1 MRSTFSEERTVGSQD
16 GTGDPLGGAGA
27 PSRPPG
33 PRSQP
38 ALVAA
43 GSLLVAIA
51 SRALVGV
58 KNLWNRVPDSVSRRV
73 HAALDWTGVPYFLNY
88 IASYDARHQLSN
100 FAGNLVA
107 LHAAQV
113 GSSTEQRQTLA
124 QQFEEITESLI
135 MKNGVKKSTHPMRQ
149 HSILTKVLADPRCRP
164 DKPAIKVLEIP
175 SSIGMTALDNFAT
188 LSQHYGIRAYVLGDL
203 FWQLHYDMDRECV
216 FDDEFNLLQV
226 KQKNRFFSIYRP
238 GQSGSGDGLLAAVWL
253 FPFELMSRYLKRR
266 YVYSASS
273 NTVPIRVLHPDAEAI
288 RRHKQHKGCFV
299 LGTNIEAEAL
309 SDEEVVAAYKA
320 QSQVE
325 GGLRFLK
332 DPLFFVSALFVKK
345 PTRIQGLLMV
355 MTVALLVYSVA
366 QRRLR
371 QALARQKESLPNQIN
386 QPTQRPTLRWVFQLL
401 EGIHRVRVIVQDQV
415 YDLIEGLNEVQI
427 KILRL
432 FGQEVCQI
440 YQISSA

>member
-1 MRSTFSEERTVGSQD
+1 MRFTFSEERTAGSQD
-16 GTGDPLGGAGA
+16 GTGDPLACAGA

-33 PRSQP
+33 RRSQS
-38 ALVAA
+38 ALAAA

-88 IASYDARHQLSN
+88 IASYDARHQLGN

-113 GSSTEQRQTLA
+113 GSSTEQRQKLA
-124 QQFEEITESLI
+124 QQFEDITESLI

-238 GQSGSGDGLLAAVWL
+238 GQSGNGGGLLAAVWL

-273 NTVPIRVLHPDAEAI
+273 NTVPIRVLHPDAEAMVRTGDLTVGKMDVFSEI
-288 RRHKQHKGCFV
+288 RDRYDMILCFNLLLRSYFPADQV
-299 LGTNIEAEAL
+299 ARGIENLKNAL
-309 SDEEVVAAYKA
+309 EERGFLIMGD
-320 QSQVE
+320 QVS
-325 GGLRFLK
+325 F
-332 DPLFFVSALFVKK
+332 
-345 PTRIQGLLMV
+345 
-355 MTVALLVYSVA
+355 SVA
-366 QRRLR
+366 QKLDGELVVVGTEGRL
-371 QALARQKESLPNQIN
+371 
-386 QPTQRPTLRWVFQLL
+386 
-401 EGIHRVRVIVQDQV
+401 
-415 YDLIEGLNEVQI
+415 
-427 KILRL
+427 
-432 FGQEVCQI
+432 
-440 YQISSA
+440 